1 MADLGRWISILYRYG
16 QSYLNKQTEP
26 LGLGKGQLPVLLF
39 LYRYDGSSQQQ
50 LTEYLKV
57 DKGCIAKTVKKLEQQ
72 GYVTRETDLSDK
84 RAFSVRLT
92 QKAKDA
98 MPAIREAILSW
109 EDVITAG
116 LSDEE
121 KAVAE
126 KIIYNMAKNAY
137 NYKDR
142 T

>member
-16 QSYLNKQTEP
+16 QSYMNKKVEP
-26 LGLGKGQLPVLLF
+26 LDLGKGQLSVLLF

-50 LTEYLKV
+50 LTDYLRV
-57 DKGCIAKTVKKLEQQ
+57 DKGCIAKTIKKLEQD
-72 GYVTRETDLSDK
+72 GYVTRETDANDK
-84 RAFSVRLT
+84 RAFSVHLT

-98 MPAIREAILSW
+98 MPAIRQAIYSW

-116 LSDEE
+116 LNEEE
-121 KAVAE
+121 KAVAGQ
-126 KIIYNMAKNAY
+126 IIYKMAKNAY